1 MKRCPKCGGRVLCE
15 QEIVASGWC
24 QIMCWQCNYASK
36 PMPFMWMA
44 KIAWNRDKLRSE
56 TQK

>member
-1 MKRCPKCGGRVLCE
+1 MKRCPKCGGRFLCE
-15 QEIVASGWC
+15 QVIVASDWC

-44 KIAWNRDKLRSE
+44 RIAWNMDKLRSE
-56 TQK
+56 T

>member
-15 QEIVASGWC
+15 QEIVSTGENV
-24 QIMCWQCNYASK
+24 IMCWQCNYESK

-44 KIAWNRDKLRSE
+44 RIAWNRDKLRKGE
-56 TQK
+56 QE